1 MENLDLAT
9 IESTLNL
16 DQDTIN
22 TSFTLFL
29 DYGTRLV
36 SALLV
41 LIAGWIIGNKA
52 RSSIYKIKKL
62 DSTLKSF
69 LGGLAKYIILAV
81 ALVTVLGQFG
91 VQTASLLAVLGA
103 AGLAIGLALQGT
115 LSNVASGV
123 MLLIL
128 RPFNVGDYVEASG
141 IGGSVKD
148 LGLFTTELSTPDNVY
163 IAVPNSRIWNS
174 EIKNYSRNNQRRQ
187 DIVMGISYDDDIEK
201 AFKTLTKVVNKEKR
215 LVTTKEKKPQ
225 IMVSSYGD
233 SSVNITVRVWSA
245 TKDFW
250 DVKFDLNKALKEA
263 LDSDGITIPF
273 PTRTIEYAEPPK
285 ATAKKPANSSKKSS
299 GKKKAA

>member
-1 MENLDLAT
+1 MENLDLTSLETA
-9 IESTLNL
+9 LNIN
-16 DQDTIN
+16 QDTLN

-52 RSSIYKIKKL
+52 RNSIAKINKL

-128 RPFNVGDYVEASG
+128 RPFNVGDYIEASN

-148 LGLFTTELSTPDNVY
+148 LGLFVTELSTPDNVY

-187 DIVMGISYDDDIEK
+187 DIVIGISYGDDIEK
-201 AFKTLTKVVNKEKR
+201 AFKILHKVVNKEKR
-215 LVTTKEKKPQ
+215 LVTTEEKQPQ

-233 SSVNITVRVWSA
+233 SSVNITVRVWCS

-250 DVKFDLNKALKEA
+250 AVKFDLNKALKEA
-263 LDSDGITIPF
+263 LDQGGITIPF

-285 ATAKKPANSSKKSS
+285 ETAKKPANSSKKSS
-299 GKKKAA
+299 SKKKAA